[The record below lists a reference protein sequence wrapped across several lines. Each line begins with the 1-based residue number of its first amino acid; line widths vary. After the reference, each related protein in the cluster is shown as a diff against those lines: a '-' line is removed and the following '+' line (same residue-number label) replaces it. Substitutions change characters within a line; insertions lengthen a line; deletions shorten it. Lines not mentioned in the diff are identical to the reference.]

1 MKLILGVLILIT
13 AGLKAANLEDWLES
27 GLLHPDLIASMRD
40 ELELTDDQ
48 QEKLKAQLDEVR
60 SQAEPLELEV
70 KEQQRALHNLLKDT
84 GTDAE
89 AASAQLAKLI
99 EAEAAVKQLQLR
111 TLIGVRDL
119 LTPGQRQKA
128 RGLTPPKMV
137 VKEDLEA
144 GLDKKVA
151 RLREA
156 LESLGVPPTEAMK
169 ERGGEIQELVKSGQF
184 AAADAALDKLIE
196 DSHFKE
202 LEAEPDEIDFT
213 QFEPGSTDLES
224 LRERYETVQAAGQ
237 QVISLPL
244 MRELLQAKAAFEE
257 AKAVQDAEKVGRI
270 LTFVEEKLSPK

>member
-27 GLLHPDLIASMRD
+27 GLLHPDLIGSMRS

-48 QEKLKAQLDEVR
+48 QVKLTAQLDEARKV
-60 SQAEPLELEV
+60 AEPLEGVV
-70 KEQQRALHNLLKDT
+70 KEQQKALHALLKQP
-84 GTDAE
+84 GTDAD
-89 AASAQLAKLI
+89 AAAARLAKLI
-99 EAEAAVKQLQLR
+99 DAEAAVKQLQLR
-111 TLIGVRDL
+111 TLISVRDL
-119 LTPGQRQKA
+119 LTPEQRQKA
-128 RGLTPPKMV
+128 RSLTPPKMA

-144 GLDKKVA
+144 GLEKKVGK
-151 RLREA
+151 LRTA

-213 QFEPGSTDLES
+213 QFEPGSTDLPS
-224 LRERYETVQAAGQ
+224 LRERYEAVQGAGQ
-237 QVISLPL
+237 HIISLPL
-244 MRELLQAKAAFEE
+244 IRELLQAKAAFEE
-257 AKAVQDAEKVGRI
+257 AKSVQDAEKAGQI
-270 LTFVEEKLSPK
+270 LTFVERKLSRK

>member
-48 QEKLKAQLDEVR
+48 QTKLTAQLGEAREV
-60 SQAEPLELEV
+60 AEPLELEV
-70 KEQQRALHNLLKDT
+70 KAQKKALHDLLKQPGT
-84 GTDAE
+84 GADA
-89 AASAQLAKLI
+89 AAARLAKLI

-128 RGLTPPKMV
+128 RGLTPPKMA

-144 GLDKKVA
+144 GLDKKA
-151 RLREA
+151 GQLRKA
-156 LESLGVPPTEAMK
+156 LESLGIPPTEAMK
-169 ERGGEIQELVKSGQF
+169 ERGDDIQALVKSGQF
-184 AAADAALDKLIE
+184 AAAAAALDRLIE

-213 QFEPGSTDLES
+213 QFEPGSTDLDS
-224 LRERYETVQAAGQ
+224 LRERYEVVQVAGQ

-244 MRELLQAKAAFEE
+244 VRELLQAKEAFEE
-257 AKAVQDAEKVGRI
+257 AKAAQDAEKVGRI
-270 LTFVEEKLSPK
+270 LTFVEEKLGRK

>member
-40 ELELTDDQ
+40 ELELTDGQ
-48 QEKLKAQLDEVR
+48 QEKLKAQLDEAR

-70 KEQQRALHNLLKDT
+70 KAQKKALHDLLKQT
-84 GTDAE
+84 GTSADA
-89 AASAQLAKLI
+89 AAARLAKLM

-184 AAADAALDKLIE
+184 AAADAALDKLID

>member
-48 QEKLKAQLDEVR
+48 QTKLTAQLGEAREV
-60 SQAEPLELEV
+60 AEPLELEV
-70 KEQQRALHNLLKDT
+70 KAQKKALHDLLKQPGT
-84 GTDAE
+84 GADA
-89 AASAQLAKLI
+89 AAARLAKLI

-128 RGLTPPKMV
+128 RGLTPPKMA

-144 GLDKKVA
+144 GLDKKA
-151 RLREA
+151 GQLRKA
-156 LESLGVPPTEAMK
+156 LESLGIPPTEAMK
-169 ERGGEIQELVKSGQF
+169 ERGDDIQALVKSGQF
-184 AAADAALDKLIE
+184 AAAAAALDRLIE

-213 QFEPGSTDLES
+213 QFEPGSTDLDS
-224 LRERYETVQAAGQ
+224 LRERYEAVQVAGQ

-244 MRELLQAKAAFEE
+244 VRELLQAKAAFEE
-257 AKAVQDAEKVGRI
+257 AKAAQDAEKVGRI
-270 LTFVEEKLSPK
+270 LTFVEEKLGRK